1 MKREELKEKIRAAA
15 VNSRIACA
23 VACKLAEETN
33 VSPREVGQLINELEI
48 KIVQCQ
54 LGCF

>member
-33 VSPREVGQLINELEI
+33 VSPREVGQLIDELEI

-54 LGCF
+54 VGCF

>member
-1 MKREELKEKIRAAA
+1 MKTEELKEKIRTAA
-15 VNSRIACA
+15 VNNRIACA
-23 VACKLAEETN
+23 VAYKLAEEAG
-33 VSPREVGQLINELEI
+33 VSPGEVGRLIDELNI

>member
-1 MKREELKEKIRAAA
+1 MKTEELKDKIRAAA
-15 VNSRIACA
+15 VNNRIACA
-23 VACKLAEETN
+23 VACKLAEETG
-33 VSPREVGQLINELEI
+33 VSPVEVGRLIDELNI